1 MNTEIVGRYWK
12 EWRLGAWLLGA
23 GSAAVIA
30 IVVGLLFAYI
40 LPASWGVTGK
50 VRSMLPLPSASV
62 GMRGVAS
69 FDDVAENLSSVRRF
83 YETQDFAA
91 LGMRVDFTTPD
102 GEKRLK
108 IREKEILNKMIEDEA
123 LRLLAE
129 RDGISISEQDAAKA
143 VSGYLHSVGGE
154 EKGATE
160 KLSRLY
166 GWNLAEFEEKV
177 VLPSLREEELRK
189 RFESDA
195 AQFSGARAEAEQGKK
210 LLSDGR
216 SFADVAREVSDGRTA
231 DKGGAMGW
239 FSYENL
245 ALSLQE
251 PARNQNIGEPGNII
265 ESTLGFHILQVDER
279 KTEKGKELVRLS
291 QIFIAKKTFGDW
303 LSDEMRK
310 MDIRMLA
317 PEYEWNDAEARADF
331 RDADFQRFEKEIL
344 EKSEGDAS
352 VLF

>member
-1 MNTEIVGRYWK
+1 MIIT
-12 EWRLGAWLLGA
+12 L
-23 GSAAVIA
+23 
-30 IVVGLLFAYI
+30 VVGLLFAYI
-40 LPASWGVTGK
+40 LPNSWGVTGK
-50 VRSMLPLPSASV
+50 VRSVLPLPSASV
-62 GMRGVAS
+62 GMHGVAS
-69 FDDVAENLSSVRRF
+69 FNDIAENLSSVRRF

-91 LGMRVDFTTPD
+91 LGMRVDFMTPD
-102 GEKRLK
+102 GQKRLK

-123 LRLLAE
+123 LRLLAA
-129 RDGISISEQDAAKA
+129 RDGILISEEDAAKA
-143 VSGYLHSVGGE
+143 VSGYLHSIGGE
-154 EKGATE
+154 EKVATE

-177 VLPSLREEELRK
+177 VLPSLLEEELRK

-195 AQFSGARAEAEQGKK
+195 VQFAGARAEAEQGKK
-210 LLSDGR
+210 LLLDGR
-216 SFADVAREVSDGRTA
+216 SFSDVAREVSDGRTAA

-245 ALSLQE
+245 ALPLQE
-251 PARNQNIGEPGNII
+251 PARTQDIGESGNII

-291 QIFIAKKTFGDW
+291 QIFIAKRTFGDW

-310 MDIRMLA
+310 MDIRMFA
-317 PEYEWNDAEARADF
+317 PEYKWNDAEARADF